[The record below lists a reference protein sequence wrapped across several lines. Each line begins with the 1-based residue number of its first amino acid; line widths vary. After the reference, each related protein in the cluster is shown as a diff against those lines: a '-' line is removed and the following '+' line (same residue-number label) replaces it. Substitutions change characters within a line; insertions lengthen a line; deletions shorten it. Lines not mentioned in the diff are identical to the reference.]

1 MVLRN
6 NAADILIYCVD
17 EIIVTLVPVCLKLEG
32 MHTIVKLMPQHW
44 CGPVQVIMDLV
55 HVVLVQAG
63 PLRRIKCTDGILY
76 AACRKVCFQLRLP
89 SIKPECLC

>member
-32 MHTIVKLMPQHW
+32 MHTIVKLMPQRW

-63 PLRRIKCTDGILY
+63 PLRRIKCTDGIFVCCMQESLLPAASTLY
-76 AACRKVCFQLRLP
+76 QT
-89 SIKPECLC
+89 